1 MLQVRAEDRD
11 TVASVTYQLVRGD
24 VTRFSV
30 DPATG
35 EVRTL
40 AAGPGLDYELQREHV
55 LTIGTREAELAG
67 AGAGAGAGATT
78 TLTVTVLD
86 VSDVPP
92 TWTQLPP
99 GNTIQVSTRGYT
111 VKILQFQPHFPRTL
125 IEIC

>member
-1 MLQVRAEDRD
+1 MLFMAQVRAEDRD

-24 VTRFSV
+24 VTRFTV
-30 DPATG
+30 DPASG

-40 AAGPGLDYELQREHV
+40 AAGPGLDFELQREHV

-67 AGAGAGAGATT
+67 AAAGAGATT

-99 GNTIQVSTRGYT
+99 GNTIQVRQGD
-111 VKILQFQPHFPRTL
+111 IQ
-125 IEIC
+125 

>member
-1 MLQVRAEDRD
+1 M
-11 TVASVTYQLVRGD
+11 
-24 VTRFSV
+24 TRFRV
-30 DPATG
+30 DPASG

-40 AAGPGLDYELQREHV
+40 AAGTGLDFELQREHV

-67 AGAGAGAGATT
+67 AGAGEGATT

-99 GNTIQVSTRGYT
+99 GNTIQVRQGNVQWRYFGFYHTFHGPSF
-111 VKILQFQPHFPRTL
+111 QFVNTMPVPRRL
-125 IEIC
+125 

>member
-1 MLQVRAEDRD
+1 MFMAQVRAEDRD

-30 DPATG
+30 DPASG

-40 AAGPGLDYELQREHV
+40 AAGPGLDFELQREHL

-67 AGAGAGAGATT
+67 AGEREGATT

-99 GNTIQVSTRGYT
+99 GNTIQVRQEDATAGSGQLEPP
-111 VKILQFQPHFPRTL
+111 KS
-125 IEIC
+125 CA